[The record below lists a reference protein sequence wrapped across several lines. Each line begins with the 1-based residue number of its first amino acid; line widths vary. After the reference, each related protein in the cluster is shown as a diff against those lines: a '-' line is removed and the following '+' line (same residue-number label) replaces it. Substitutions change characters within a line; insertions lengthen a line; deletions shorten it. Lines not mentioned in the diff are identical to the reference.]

1 MSENE
6 KKLEQKIM
14 DLENKLNSF
23 ILNNQLL
30 EDRIKKLE
38 DGEKNTGVY
47 LEGAPEYVKEYVTKE
62 EKKEGE

>member
-6 KKLEQKIM
+6 NKLEQKIM
-14 DLENKLNSF
+14 DLENKLNGF

-30 EDRIKKLE
+30 EDRIKRIE
-38 DGEKNTGVY
+38 DGEKNTGVF
-47 LEGAPEYVKEYVTKE
+47 LEGAPDYVVEYVTKE